1 MYQFRGEREGVR
13 TLAGLSGG
21 VAAVGTSRL
30 LDVKRAAACSI
41 QKKKKSQPILHP
53 YYLPP
58 LLATSFRVVVRE
70 HPRIRWA
77 QNRPG
82 RLE

>member
-41 QKKKKSQPILHP
+41 QKKKSQPILHP

-58 LLATSFRVVVRE
+58 LLATSFRAVVRE
-70 HPRIRWA
+70 HPRICWA
-77 QNRPG
+77 QNSPG
-82 RLE
+82 EA